1 MDVLGDVLAAMRAG
15 KPYAGRTK
23 CWAPWGV
30 RFPSDDSACCHV
42 VLQGS
47 CYLIPP
53 QGEPL
58 RLGVGDVLFTAPKHG
73 HVLADRPGS
82 PLIDFRPARDGSLLT
97 ELNIPGHGAATELLC
112 VCYTFDQVRPH
123 PLLSDLPSVIHLPT
137 RIGHHTSLRITTD
150 LIGDELRQ
158 PRVGTEAILSPLVDM
173 LLLYVLR
180 AWVDEQSARTATGWA
195 AALAD
200 TTIGTALHHI
210 HQRPQHPWTVEELAT
225 QAGVSRA
232 TFAKR
237 FTTVVG
243 QPPLT
248 YLTWWRM
255 TTGARLLR
263 GTDASL
269 QTVAER
275 SGYSSEY
282 AFAKAFKREYGIAPG
297 QYRRQR
303 QPSGTHAEP

>member
-1 MDVLGDVLAAMRAG
+1 LN
-15 KPYAGRTK
+15 
-23 CWAPWGV
+23 
-30 RFPSDDSACCHV
+30 
-42 VLQGS
+42 
-47 CYLIPP
+47 
-53 QGEPL
+53 
-58 RLGVGDVLFTAPKHG
+58 
-73 HVLADRPGS
+73 S
-82 PLIDFRPARDGSLLT
+82 PLD
-97 ELNIPGHGAATELLC
+97 
-112 VCYTFDQVRPH
+112 
-123 PLLSDLPSVIHLPT
+123 IH
-137 RIGHHTSLRITTD
+137 RSI

-180 AWVDEQSARTATGWA
+180 AWVDELSAHSGTGWA
-195 AALAD
+195 VALAD
-200 TTIGTALHHI
+200 TAIATALHHI

-225 QAGVSRA
+225 RAGVSRA

-243 QPPLT
+243 QPPLA

-275 SGYSSEY
+275 SGYGSEY

-297 QYRRQR
+297 RYRRQQ
-303 QPSGTHAEP
+303 QPSGTQVEP